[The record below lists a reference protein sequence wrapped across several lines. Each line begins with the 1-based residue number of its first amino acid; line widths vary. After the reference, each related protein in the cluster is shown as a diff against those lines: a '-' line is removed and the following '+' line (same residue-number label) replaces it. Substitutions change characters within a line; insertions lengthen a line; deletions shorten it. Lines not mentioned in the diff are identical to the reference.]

1 MTYEELYRLHYANGD
16 VALAALYKELCSM
29 GDAIADLEDD
39 LFECQ
44 DGNLSRKA

>member
-16 VALAALYKELCSM
+16 MALAALYKELCSM
-29 GDAIADLEDD
+29 GDTIADLED
-39 LFECQ
+39 ECQ